1 MAWTI
6 VVLMCCSYQMGRKRY
21 MYIQNP
27 EILFIFPVELWM
39 LCSGK
44 VLKHINE
51 IVHVHK
57 LYDHHALHHENAHW
71 GLTPILEE
79 FLCDWEWLFCNFRTS
94 QMRHLKFLHLLLPL
108 NSHIRSGQTFWVTTS
123 MPCTWGTP
131 YNPTWASGAAVL
143 TRRFTKGIL
152 EKLLK

>member
-6 VVLMCCSYQMGRKRY
+6 VALMCCSYQMGRKRY
-21 MYIQNP
+21 RIQKFYLYSQWSYGCYAMGRCWS
-27 EILFIFPVELWM
+27 I
-39 LCSGK
+39 S
-44 VLKHINE
+44 NE

-57 LYDHHALHHENAHW
+57 LYDHHALHHENTHW
-71 GLTPILEE
+71 GLTLILEE

-108 NSHIRSGQTFWVTTS
+108 NSHIRSGQTFWVTMS